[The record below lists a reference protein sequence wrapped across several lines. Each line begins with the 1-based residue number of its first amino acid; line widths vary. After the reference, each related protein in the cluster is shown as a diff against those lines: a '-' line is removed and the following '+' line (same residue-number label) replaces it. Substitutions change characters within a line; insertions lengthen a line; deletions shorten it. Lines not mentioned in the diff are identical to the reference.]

1 MSVSIV
7 NTLPETHWR
16 AFIEN
21 HPDSNIYHTPELFT
35 VFSGVKS
42 HKPTVWAAIEHERPL
57 ALLLPVNLTLINGLF
72 RPLTTRAVSYG
83 SVLSQPGPD
92 GQAALNSLLEHYA
105 HRAGRGVLFTEL
117 RNVSNLAYAQPTLQ
131 SGNFVYENHLNFLL
145 DLSQTEENLWRNVTK
160 SGQQSIR
167 TARNKGVAVETLND
181 RVQLPEVYRLLQLV
195 YARAQVPLASAALF
209 ESAWD
214 VLVPR
219 GMLKVFVARAAGAAI
234 CGALFLAW
242 RDRVIYWYGG
252 LNREFAAYAPM
263 ETLLWHAIRWA
274 RESGYAIFDF
284 GGAGRPEEA
293 YGPRK
298 FKAKF
303 GGELVELG
311 RNVHIPSRFR
321 LRASE
326 WSYQLLRRF
335 L

>member
-7 NTLPETHWR
+7 NALPETQWR

-21 HPDSNIYHTPELFT
+21 HPGSNIYHTPEMFT
-35 VFSGVKS
+35 VFNSVKG
-42 HKPTVWAAIEHERPL
+42 HKPTMWAAIERERPL
-57 ALLLPVNLTLINGLF
+57 ALLLPVNLTLINGLL

-83 SVLSQPGPD
+83 SVLSLSSPE
-92 GQAALNSLLEHYA
+92 GQAALNILLQRYA

-117 RNVSNLAYAQPTLQ
+117 RNVSDLAYAQPTLQ

-145 DLSQTEENLWRNVTK
+145 DLRQTEENLWRKVTK

-167 TARNKGVAVETLND
+167 TARNKGVAVETLTD
-181 RVQLPEVYRLLQLV
+181 RAQLPEIYRLLQLV
-195 YARAQVPLASAALF
+195 YSRAQVPLASAALF

-219 GMLKVFVARAAGAAI
+219 DMLKVFVARAAGAAI
-234 CGALFLAW
+234 GGALFLAW

-263 ETLLWHAIRWA
+263 ETLLWHAIRCA

-284 GGAGRPEEA
+284 GGAGQPEAA

-311 RNVHIPSRFR
+311 RNVHVPSRLR